1 MADFRITVDSKDL
14 VTAKTHTDQLKQ
26 ANNGL
31 RTSLGPL
38 VAKERELRA
47 AVDLVRQSV
56 DLGVISHKEAKA
68 AVQRLGTQYGKTSKE
83 MRTMA
88 SSMGGLRKN
97 TNRMN
102 AMFQNAGYQIGDF
115 AVQVQSGQNVLVA
128 FSQQGA
134 QLAGLLPGLTGALTG
149 VGLVVGTSLLRA
161 FTDGGT
167 AFKSFS
173 ELIEEAVES
182 TNAYADA
189 LRGVKEAIDLE
200 LGPEILEFSR
210 IKLRQELAN
219 STEEAAAGL
228 EKLTESGFFSK
239 ALGTT
244 LEDNLRSLQ
253 RQAVEIKALGDL
265 GDAPQRLAAINK
277 EIEAI
282 EAALRFISTVEV
294 TNLSNQREVKDL
306 IGDIND
312 ILLDHADAL
321 GISVKQTDDLLSLND
336 SLKDLTKLL
345 VEDATMANEARRAGI
360 ELTNTAMTRE
370 EAYNQMLERKAQ
382 NEAKILSLK
391 KEQVEEQTRLNAL
404 TGASTSGSS
413 GSGGST
419 RVIPSSNSV
428 GGFSSGF
435 FGSGSSSSS
444 YTSPGGLFQLNVGG
458 GGGGGFANGGV
469 VNRATSF
476 MMTSG
481 RMGVMGE
488 AGPEAIL
495 PLKRGA
501 NGQLGVQ
508 TGGGSGVV
516 INQSFNFV
524 ANGDESVKKII
535 AEEAPR
541 IAKYTEQQIIN
552 SRQRGG
558 QMRRAFN

>member
-1 MADFRITVDSKDL
+1 MADFRITVDSSDL
-14 VTAKTHTDQLKQ
+14 TVAARDTDKLKLANERLENSLEPLIDKEKQL
-26 ANNGL
+26 
-31 RTSLGPL
+31 RS
-38 VAKERELRA
+38 

-56 DLGVISHKEAKA
+56 DLGIISHKEAKL
-68 AVQRLGTQYGKTSKE
+68 AVDRLGNEYGKTSKE

-88 SSMGGLRKN
+88 NSMGGLRKN

-161 FTDGGT
+161 FTEGGT

-210 IKLRQELAN
+210 IKLRQELAD
-219 STEEAAAGL
+219 STEEASAAL
-228 EKLTESGFFSK
+228 EKLTEGSFFSK

-253 RQAVEIKALGDL
+253 RQAVQIKALGDL

-277 EIEAI
+277 EIEAV

-312 ILLDHADAL
+312 ILLDHADTL
-321 GISVKQTDDLLSLND
+321 GISVKQTDDLISLND

-360 ELTNTAMTRE
+360 ELTNTAITRE

-458 GGGGGFANGGV
+458 GGGFANGGV

-508 TGGGSGVV
+508 AGGGSGVV

>member
-1 MADFRITVDSKDL
+1 MADFRITVDSSDL
-14 VTAKTHTDQLKQ
+14 TVAARDTDKLKLANQRLEDSLDPLISKEKQL
-26 ANNGL
+26 
-31 RTSLGPL
+31 RS
-38 VAKERELRA
+38 

-56 DLGVISHKEAKA
+56 DLGVISHKEARA
-68 AVQRLGTQYGKTSKE
+68 AVDRLGNEYGKTSKE

-88 SSMGGLRKN
+88 NSMGGLRKN

-134 QLAGLLPGLTGALTG
+134 QLAGLLPGLTGALAG

-161 FTDGGT
+161 FTEGGT

-173 ELIEEAVES
+173 ELIEQAVES

-228 EKLTESGFFSK
+228 EKLTKSGFFST
-239 ALGTT
+239 ALGAT

-265 GDAPQRLAAINK
+265 GDAPKRLAAINK
-277 EIEAI
+277 EIEAV

-321 GISVKQTDDLLSLND
+321 GISVKQTDDLISLND

-345 VEDATMANEARRAGI
+345 VEDATMANEARKAGI
-360 ELTNTAMTRE
+360 DLTDKTITRE
-370 EAYNQMLERKAQ
+370 EALEEALRRRDERMEQIRLRMEDQKKLLDDQIEAQ
-382 NEAKILSLK
+382 
-391 KEQVEEQTRLNAL
+391 EELNRLQGVTIPDAP
-404 TGASTSGSS
+404 TS
-413 GSGGST
+413 GSGGGGAT
-419 RVIPSSNSV
+419 GV
-428 GGFSSGF
+428 GGMFSF
-435 FGSGSSSSS
+435 
-444 YTSPGGLFQLNVGG
+444 PKLF
-458 GGGGGFANGGV
+458 ASGGV

-476 MMTSG
+476 MTTSG
-481 RMGVMGE
+481 RMGIMGE

-508 TGGGSGVV
+508 AGGGSGVV
-516 INQSFNFV
+516 INQSFNFS

-541 IAKYTEQQIIN
+541 IARYTEQQIIN

-558 QMRRAFN
+558 HVRRAFN

>member
-1 MADFRITVDSKDL
+1 MADFRITVDSRDL

-161 FTDGGT
+161 FTEGST
-167 AFKSFS
+167 MFKSFS
-173 ELIEEAVES
+173 DLISEASES
-182 TNAYADA
+182 AKNYASA
-189 LRGVKEAIDLE
+189 LRDVKEAIDLE

-210 IKLRQELAN
+210 IKIRQELQQT
-219 STEEAAAGL
+219 TESAIASIEKLSEGRFFKVGL
-228 EKLTESGFFSK
+228 EQKLAYLQSQLEGAQNVPFRDMTPYIES
-239 ALGTT
+239 L
-244 LEDNLRSLQ
+244 
-253 RQAVEIKALGDL
+253 
-265 GDAPQRLAAINK
+265 NK
-277 EIEAI
+277 EIASVT
-282 EAALRFISTVEV
+282 AALQTISTIE
-294 TNLSNQREVKDL
+294 TANLSRQNEVRKVIGAINEL
-306 IGDIND
+306 IDE
-312 ILLDHADAL
+312 HADGL
-321 GISVKQTDDLLSLND
+321 KLSGDQLDEIIGLNNDL
-336 SLKDLTKLL
+336 KEITKLL
-345 VEDATMANEARRAGI
+345 LENETYANEAKRAGI
-360 ELTNTAMTRE
+360 ELTKTAMTRE

-391 KEQVEEQTRLNAL
+391 KEQVEEQTKLNAL

-413 GSGGST
+413 SSGGST

-428 GGFSSGF
+428 GSF
-435 FGSGSSSSS
+435 SSSSS

-458 GGGGGFANGGV
+458 GGGATGVGGMFSFPKLFASGGV

-476 MMTSG
+476 MTTSG

-508 TGGGSGVV
+508 AGGGSGVV